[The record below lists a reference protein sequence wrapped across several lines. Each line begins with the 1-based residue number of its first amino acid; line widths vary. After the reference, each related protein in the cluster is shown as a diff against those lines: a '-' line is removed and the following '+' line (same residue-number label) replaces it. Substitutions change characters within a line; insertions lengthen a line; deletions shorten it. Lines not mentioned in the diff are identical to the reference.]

1 MQRDLEHFGFILK
14 LFIGSKTHSHKRFG
28 TYIIMMFLATSVF
41 ANLAT
46 SSLQAKP
53 ADEFL
58 KNGKAL
64 MSAGHFP
71 AAASAF
77 TQAINADSSKA
88 EALQLRGFLL
98 FWMNKPEAAIIDL
111 DKAVKLDPG
120 PKRIVTPLFTS
131 FQQAKRKRRNSSSI
145 G

>member
-1 MQRDLEHFGFILK
+1 MQRDLEHFGFKLK
-14 LFIGSKTHSHKRFG
+14 LFIGNKTHSHKRFG

-98 FWMNKPEAAIIDL
+98 S
-111 DKAVKLDPG
+111 G
-120 PKRIVTPLFTS
+120 
-131 FQQAKRKRRNSSSI
+131 
-145 G
+145 